1 MQQTMVFVA
10 EKRREPLCFIKK
22 MLAELARHRRAR
34 SFAGGIENRPEALC
48 FVKKI
53 HADHIFSVKNP
64 MERRPFLYKTEV
76 CDAMALSQLSQPH
89 DLANP
94 GDFETLS
101 L

>member
-34 SFAGGIENRPEALC
+34 SFAGGIETRPEALC

-53 HADHIFSVKNP
+53 HVEHVFSVQNRRV
-64 MERRPFLYKTEV
+64 RRPFHNKIEV
-76 CDAMALSQLSQPH
+76 CDAVNLSRISQRH
-89 DLANP
+89 DLATP
-94 GDFETLS
+94 LAFELLS

>member
-10 EKRREPLCFIKK
+10 ERRREPLCFIKK

-34 SFAGGIENRPEALC
+34 SFAGGIENRPEALR

-53 HADHIFSVKNP
+53 HADHIFSVQNTWA
-64 MERRPFLYKTEV
+64 RRPFLYKSEEA
-76 CDAMALSQLSQPH
+76 DALRSSGLGQSH
-89 DLANP
+89 DFANP
-94 GDFETLS
+94 VGVEALR

>member
-53 HADHIFSVKNP
+53 HAEHVFSVQNTWA
-64 MERRPFLYKTEV
+64 RRPFQSETEGA
-76 CDAMALSQLSQPH
+76 DAMVPSVPSQGHDFANPLGVEALSL
-89 DLANP
+89 
-94 GDFETLS
+94 
-101 L
+101 